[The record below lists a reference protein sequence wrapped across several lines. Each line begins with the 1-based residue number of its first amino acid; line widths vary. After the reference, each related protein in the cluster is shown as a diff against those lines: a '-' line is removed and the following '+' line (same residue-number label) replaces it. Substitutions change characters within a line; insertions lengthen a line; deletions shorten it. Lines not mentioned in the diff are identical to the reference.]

1 MRKTFAFL
9 IVIAALASSASD
21 CLVVPEKMTV
31 TTLLCAATLFAATD
45 TIFNVREFGATGGGV
60 TADSADTIIRD
71 NIGTSASQEERK

>member
-1 MRKTFAFL
+1 
-9 IVIAALASSASD
+9 
-21 CLVVPEKMTV
+21 MTV
-31 TTLLCAATLFAATD
+31 TTLLCAATLFGATD